1 MISEPGTDDQR
12 SPEGEAGYE
21 APDPEGGYFRCCHE
35 RVPALVDAHFSLRGT
50 LNLHRHA
57 LGWDLLIAP
66 VNFLLG
72 IPNFLLRL
80 LALALGLL
88 RMQRASSAL
97 WPMNLG
103 FTTSVQRT
111 LRKHLEDDL
120 LALPALD
127 STDQQSCARR
137 VSIAAEDALRS
148 YLHARN
154 AVADLTAGTL
164 ALLVGFVVFQQFTPG
179 SVSTSAV
186 IAQAAETRVA
196 IQDFMLGDT
205 FGALYYAAFPPEVTG
220 VTLLTTYLFV
230 GVAIAFLTAFAGL
243 LHDPLQSA
251 LGIHRR
257 RLHRL
262 LDVIEASATTPTGGD
277 YRPRSFFLA
286 RIYDLADLVKGWLSM

>member
-1 MISEPGTDDQR
+1 MISEPSTDDQR
-12 SPEGEAGYE
+12 SPESEAGYE
-21 APDPEGGYFRCCHE
+21 APHPAVGYFRCCHQ

-50 LNLHRHA
+50 ISLHRHA

-72 IPNFLLRL
+72 LPNFLLRL
-80 LALALGLL
+80 LALVLGLL

-97 WPMNLG
+97 WRMNLG

-127 STDQQSCARR
+127 NTEKQSCARR
-137 VSIAAEDALRS
+137 ISFAAEDALQN

-154 AVADLTAGTL
+154 AVADLTAGTI

-179 SVSTSAV
+179 SVSAAAA
-186 IAQAAETRVA
+186 IAQAAEKHAA

-205 FGALYYAAFPPEVTG
+205 LGTLYYTAFPPQITG

-230 GVAIAFLTAFAGL
+230 GAVIAFLTAFAGL

-262 LDVIEASATTPTGGD
+262 LHVIEAKATASTGGD
-277 YRPRSFFLA
+277 YRPRSFFMA
-286 RIYDLADLVKGWLSM
+286 RIYDLVDWVKGWLSM